1 MKHIDFT
8 VPLPQGYDPGASGP
22 AGPAT
27 WPHGSGL
34 RPWAAGAPLRRPNHR
49 QVRARFPG
57 HDADDIRRQRRRAS
71 VSRTRLDGDGLRFQL
86 SPHIAFEELDYV
98 WGCLFEL
105 LY

>member
-8 VPLPQGYDPGASGP
+8 VPLPQGYDQEHLARQVRHLAARLQDFGPGGP
-22 AGPAT
+22 ELLSADQKTG
-27 WPHGSGL
+27 
-34 RPWAAGAPLRRPNHR
+34 

-57 HDADDIRRQRRRAS
+57 HDADDIRRQLETRFG
-71 VSRTRLDGDGLRFQL
+71 VRTRLDGDGLRFQL

>member
-1 MKHIDFT
+1 MTRSIW
-8 VPLPQGYDPGASGP
+8 PGRSGHLAARAP
-22 AGPAT
+22 
-27 WPHGSGL
+27 GL
-34 RPWAAGAPLRRPNHR
+34 RPRAGRSSSPPTKKTG

-57 HDADDIRRQRRRAS
+57 HDADDIRRQLETRFG
-71 VSRTRLDGDGLRFQL
+71 VRTRLDGDGLRFQL